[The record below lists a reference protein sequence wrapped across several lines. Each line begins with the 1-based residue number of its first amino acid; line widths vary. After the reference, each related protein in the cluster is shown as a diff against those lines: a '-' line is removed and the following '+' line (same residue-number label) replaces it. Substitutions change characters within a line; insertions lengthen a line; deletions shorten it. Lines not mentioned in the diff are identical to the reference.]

1 MTLLF
6 KNAPDLLDEF
16 KQFLPE
22 NGNPP
27 NPDLFDEMMP
37 QPSTPAP
44 PPRSMPTLNTLS
56 NGMAGMLYTTVR
68 RPFQHVC
75 MRYDVIALTNYFS
88 LQLK

>member
-1 MTLLF
+1 VTLLF

-56 NGMAGMLYTTVR
+56 NGMAGMLHATVL
-68 RPFQHVC
+68 FVSMFVC
-75 MRYDVIALTNYFS
+75 VMT
-88 LQLK
+88 